1 MVSAT
6 DHLDPNT
13 ATKPGLGALAS
24 LDCAGPIRCPRL
36 SSGRIW
42 EGEGG
47 CCVNRRVG
55 LLSDYGSTLLATC
68 HVAEASDT
76 LLFPVLAAHFRHV
89 DAAAHS
95 VACARA
101 LRRDALAPSR
111 ARAKERRC
119 GGLALG
125 PPQDETPRNVAF
137 VEVIA
142 APRVWNYS
150 TATGAVR
157 SAPARRVVDACKR
170 RWTSADG
177 EAEATR
183 SSSYAPSATHA
194 CVRMLTRSA
203 GFALTAAF
211 SELPAS
217 LGITMSGIPICD
229 ASAHARRCPDWPGS
243 GSFRLMTS
251 AAVAPASSAI

>member
-1 MVSAT
+1 MPTFVTLTLPLIPSLVHAHCDET
-6 DHLDPNT
+6 HSRQ
-13 ATKPGLGALAS
+13 AAPGLRSDGVAALH
-24 LDCAGPIRCPRL
+24 
-36 SSGRIW
+36 W
-42 EGEGG
+42 
-47 CCVNRRVG
+47 V
-55 LLSDYGSTLLATC
+55 
-68 HVAEASDT
+68 
-76 LLFPVLAAHFRHV
+76 
-89 DAAAHS
+89 
-95 VACARA
+95 
-101 LRRDALAPSR
+101 
-111 ARAKERRC
+111 
-119 GGLALG
+119 

-137 VEVIA
+137 VEAIA
-142 APRVWNYS
+142 APRVWNYG

-177 EAEATR
+177 GTEATR
-183 SSSYAPSATHA
+183 SSSCAPSATHA

-229 ASAHARRCPDWPGS
+229 ASAHARRFPDWPGS